1 MWFRLRSGVQK
12 TPLSSMQRISSS
24 VVDVLRL
31 SVHART
37 VVLREAEIGGM
48 NISTLITDL
57 SGMTCRSLLRE
68 PTVKC

>member
-12 TPLSSMQRISSS
+12 TPLSLVQRISSS

-31 SVHART
+31 SVHALA
-37 VVLREAEIGGM
+37 VVLREAEIGGVD
-48 NISTLITDL
+48 ISTLITDL
-57 SGMTCRSLLRE
+57 SGDEMQSLLRE

>member
-12 TPLSSMQRISSS
+12 TPLSLVQRISSS

-48 NISTLITDL
+48 DISTLITDL
-57 SGMTCRSLLRE
+57 SGMKCRSLLCE

>member
-12 TPLSSMQRISSS
+12 TPLSLVQRISSS

-48 NISTLITDL
+48 DISTLITDL
-57 SGMTCRSLLRE
+57 SGMKCRSLLRE
-68 PTVKC
+68 PTVTC

>member
-12 TPLSSMQRISSS
+12 TPLSLVQRISSS

-31 SVHART
+31 SVHARI
-37 VVLREAEIGGM
+37 VVLREAEIGGVD
-48 NISTLITDL
+48 ISTLITDL
-57 SGMTCRSLLRE
+57 SGMKCRSLLRE